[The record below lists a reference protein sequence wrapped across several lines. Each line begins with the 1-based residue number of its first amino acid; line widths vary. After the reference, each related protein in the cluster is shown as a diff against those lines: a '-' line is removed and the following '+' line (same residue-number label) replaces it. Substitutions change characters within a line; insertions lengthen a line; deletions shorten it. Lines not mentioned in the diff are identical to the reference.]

1 MIAYV
6 LLSGLSPFLGDSDAE
21 TWENVTRAEPI
32 TFEDE
37 EVIRGPFIN
46 DVTQIRPSQT
56 LCHTFITYTLCLSF
70 KRG

>member
-6 LLSGLSPFLGDSDAE
+6 LLSGLSPFLGDSDAQ

-46 DVTQIRPSQT
+46 DVTQIRPYIDGSSPVRVST
-56 LCHTFITYTLCLSF
+56 VV
-70 KRG
+70 